1 MVSINKIDQK
11 QCSGNQRHEAT
22 FFLKSWHKNQKNVI
36 ILRLKRVH
44 KHAFVTKFPLTSKM
58 PSQEEKRAL
67 LELLKNIQN
76 LPIEILETFD
86 EVFPTLN
93 QKQYE
98 ELKKIV
104 AEGMSQLI
112 KINKKF
118 LLDIHNI
125 QKVKIRPMFQ
135 KLEQESG
142 REEEKTLKNLFT
154 TINDGIN
161 ETK

>member
-1 MVSINKIDQK
+1 
-11 QCSGNQRHEAT
+11 
-22 FFLKSWHKNQKNVI
+22 
-36 ILRLKRVH
+36 
-44 KHAFVTKFPLTSKM
+44 M
-58 PSQEEKRAL
+58 PSEEEKRAL

-76 LPIEILETFD
+76 LPKEILETFD

-98 ELKKIV
+98 ELKKII

-118 LLDIHNI
+118 LLDINNI
-125 QKVKIRPMFQ
+125 QKEKIRPMFQ

-142 REEEKTLKNLFT
+142 REEKKILKNLFT